1 MHRVC
6 RVGSLNR
13 FDPAKKRVERMG
25 LARERRWGG
34 ERDRRHGK
42 RWEANTLVPA
52 FSTTKGMSTPA
63 MAVTHSRGLFE
74 LDRPV
79 ALYWPDF
86 ARHEETGVAARQP
99 LAHQAGLAVVETNEP
114 EAGVTAGFDEVLR
127 LDSAFTMAFMKPFPI
142 LSLGTPARAYV
153 HTAWAAHSASPTF
166 VQIGSRRSRRGSAAL
181 PMWRAGRLARC

>member
-1 MHRVC
+1 M
-6 RVGSLNR
+6 
-13 FDPAKKRVERMG
+13 
-25 LARERRWGG
+25 
-34 ERDRRHGK
+34 
-42 RWEANTLVPA
+42 VPA

-86 ARHEETGVAARQP
+86 ARHEEAGVAVRQP

-142 LSLGTPARAYV
+142 LSLGTSARAYV
-153 HTAWAAHSASPTF
+153 HTGMG
-166 VQIGSRRSRRGSAAL
+166 GSFGFADVR
-181 PMWRAGRLARC
+181 PDRLAPVSTRISSVAHVAGWSSG